1 MRIRTAGVI
10 AVAALA
16 LVAAG
21 CGKDGKKA
29 DTSSSQKPAGGTLVI
44 WADDQRAAALKPFA
58 DKFGK
63 DNGVTVQVQ
72 AVSKDLQTTFV
83 TASQSG
89 KGPDIVVGAHDWIGN
104 LVQNGTID
112 PVQLSD
118 SQKSGF
124 ADVAVKAVTFNGQ
137 LYGVPYAVENLALI
151 RNTDLAPT
159 APATIEDLVA
169 AGKALKDGGKVSNIM
184 ALQSGQT
191 GDAYHIYPL
200 FTSGGGYLFGQKSN
214 GDYDPADLGVG
225 KPASVAAFKKIQA
238 LGEKGSGALSR
249 SVTGDN
255 AIPTF
260 TGGKTA
266 FLISGPWAVADIK
279 KAGIKYDITPIPS
292 FAGGK
297 PAQPF
302 VGVQAFY
309 VASKGKSKA
318 LANEFVSNYL
328 TKPELQVALYQANPR
343 PPALNAALEQ
353 VKSSDADIQKWLDAG
368 KGGAVLP
375 AIPAMAAV
383 WDPFG
388 KAEAAIIGGADV
400 QSTLDSAAKTITDA
414 INK

>member
-1 MRIRTAGVI
+1 MRMPLRAVGVF
-10 AVAALA
+10 ALAALTLTA
-16 LVAAG
+16 
-21 CGKDGKKA
+21 CG
-29 DTSSSQKPAGGTLVI
+29 SSKPSESASTAPTATLAI

-58 DKFGK
+58 EQFGK
-63 DNGVTVQVQ
+63 ANHVDVQVQ
-72 AVSKDLQTTFV
+72 AVSKDLQTNFV
-83 TASQSG
+83 TAAQSG

-112 PVQLSD
+112 PIQLSD

-124 ADVAVKAVTFNGQ
+124 ADVAMKAVTFNGQ
-137 LYGVPYAVENLALI
+137 VYGVPYAIENLALI

-169 AGKALKDGGKVSNIM
+169 AGKALKDAGKVTNIM
-184 ALQSGQT
+184 SLQVGQN
-191 GDAYHIYPL
+191 GDAYHVYPL
-200 FTSGGGYLFGQKSN
+200 FASAGGYLFGTKAN

-225 KPASVAAFKKIQA
+225 KPASVEAFKKIAA
-238 LGEKGSGALSR
+238 LGEKGSGALTR
-249 SVTGDN
+249 SVNSDN

-260 TGGKTA
+260 TGGKTP

-279 KAGIKYDITPIPS
+279 KAGLKYDITPVPG

-297 PAQPF
+297 AATPF

-318 LANEFVSNYL
+318 LANEFITNYL

-343 PPALNAALEQ
+343 PPALNAAMDQ
-353 VKSSDADIQKWLDAG
+353 VKGTDPDIEKWLAAG

-388 KAEAAIIGGADV
+388 KAESAIVGGADV
-400 QSTLDSAAKTITDA
+400 PSTLAGASKTISDA
-414 INK
+414 IAK

>member
-21 CGKDGKKA
+21 CGSGDKA
-29 DTSSSQKPAGGTLVI
+29 KTSTSQKPAGGTLVI

-58 DKFGK
+58 DTFGK
-63 DNGVTVQVQ
+63 ENGVTVQVQ

-118 SQKSGF
+118 SQKAGF

-137 LYGVPYAVENLALI
+137 LYGVPYAIENLALI

-159 APATIEDLVA
+159 APATLDDLVT
-169 AGKALKDGGKVSNIM
+169 AGKALKDSGKVSNIM
-184 ALQSGQT
+184 ALQVGQT

-225 KPASVAAFKKIQA
+225 KPESVAAFKKIQA
-238 LGEKGSGALSR
+238 LGEKGSGALTR

-266 FLISGPWAVADIK
+266 FLISGPWAIADIK

-292 FAGGK
+292 FVGGK

-318 LANEFVSNYL
+318 LAAEFVSNYL
-328 TKPELQVALYQANPR
+328 TKPDLQVALYQANPR
-343 PPALNAALEQ
+343 PPALSAALDQ
-353 VKSSDADIQKWLDAG
+353 VKASDPDIQKWLDAG

-400 QSTLDSAAKTITDA
+400 QSTLDSAAKTITAA